1 MKVKIAYYKE
11 DREVDIPE
19 KNLIGVLRP
28 KDIHPAADLT
38 ACINENLD
46 HPIGT
51 QPFDA
56 MCVGKKNVCILV
68 CDLTRPME
76 TERVLPLLLERI
88 ERNAPGA
95 KITILIALGTH
106 RGLSDEEID
115 KLCGKGIREKCNV
128 VNHAFDDPDALVQI
142 PCDREDMP
150 PVFVNKILT
159 ECDLRVAVGAV
170 KPHPIFGWSGGAKI
184 VIPGVAGYETTGYS
198 HWLTCPHKGIE
209 VMGKED
215 NPVRLLYESIVV
227 KAHLVDFI
235 LNAVLTEESK
245 ISDVRCGDL
254 VQAHRAAVHI
264 AKKYYLCDVEEPADA
279 IIVGVGKWASDL
291 WVGSNAVYQSEFYL
305 RKHGTIVLLGNFPE
319 GISPVHKE
327 ISQYGYMPYREALKL
342 IAPGGPLEHDLSTAS
357 HLVHLG
363 RVLDARQA
371 DCVLISEGISR
382 EEANKVGFQYL
393 DSPNEIMGY
402 LTKKYGEN
410 VRILAIPGYNST
422 PIISGRPQD

>member
-1 MKVKIAYYKE
+1 M
-11 DREVDIPE
+11 
-19 KNLIGVLRP
+19 
-28 KDIHPAADLT
+28 
-38 ACINENLD
+38 
-46 HPIGT
+46 
-51 QPFDA
+51 
-56 MCVGKKNVCILV
+56 CILV

-245 ISDVRCGDL
+245 ISDVRCGRSGAGAPRGGPHCQEIL
-254 VQAHRAAVHI
+254 RLRRGGAGR
-264 AKKYYLCDVEEPADA
+264 CDYRRRGQVGIRPVGRLERCLP
-279 IIVGVGKWASDL
+279 VGVLPAQ
-291 WVGSNAVYQSEFYL
+291 A
-305 RKHGTIVLLGNFPE
+305 R
-319 GISPVHKE
+319 
-327 ISQYGYMPYREALKL
+327 
-342 IAPGGPLEHDLSTAS
+342 HDRTA
-357 HLVHLG
+357 
-363 RVLDARQA
+363 R
-371 DCVLISEGISR
+371 
-382 EEANKVGFQYL
+382 
-393 DSPNEIMGY
+393 
-402 LTKKYGEN
+402 
-410 VRILAIPGYNST
+410 
-422 PIISGRPQD
+422 

>member
-1 MKVKIAYYKE
+1 M
-11 DREVDIPE
+11 
-19 KNLIGVLRP
+19 
-28 KDIHPAADLT
+28 
-38 ACINENLD
+38 
-46 HPIGT
+46 
-51 QPFDA
+51 
-56 MCVGKKNVCILV
+56 
-68 CDLTRPME
+68 
-76 TERVLPLLLERI
+76 
-88 ERNAPGA
+88 
-95 KITILIALGTH
+95 
-106 RGLSDEEID
+106 
-115 KLCGKGIREKCNV
+115 
-128 VNHAFDDPDALVQI
+128 
-142 PCDREDMP
+142 
-150 PVFVNKILT
+150 
-159 ECDLRVAVGAV
+159 
-170 KPHPIFGWSGGAKI
+170 
-184 VIPGVAGYETTGYS
+184 
-198 HWLTCPHKGIE
+198 
-209 VMGKED
+209 
-215 NPVRLLYESIVV
+215 V
-227 KAHLVDFI
+227 KAHLVDYI
-235 LNAVLTEESK
+235 LNALLTEESK

-264 AKKYYLCDVEEPADA
+264 AKKYYVCDVEEPADA

-327 ISQYGYMPYREALKL
+327 ISQYGYMPYHEALKL